1 LTFGGDITELLESD
15 YESTLAQRHPDRRRL
30 HPNAQHRP
38 YGRTRH
44 SGRKLATGEFT
55 ESPDKSNYRQSWNGV
70 YQEESL
76 TVSGRPVAP
85 GPELARSV
93 ARNRSESVDCRFT
106 RDAFRLSRGRVRNQ
120 DDGVRDP
127 SAYGPVVMAVCT
139 K

>member
-1 LTFGGDITELLESD
+1 MLNIGLMAAPATQAENWPLEN
-15 YESTLAQRHPDRRRL
+15 LR
-30 HPNAQHRP
+30 N
-38 YGRTRH
+38 
-44 SGRKLATGEFT
+44 
-55 ESPDKSNYRQSWNGV
+55 KSNYRQSWNGV